1 MHCTYKINGIAMWIN
16 PLPFDTLPNE
26 SGCAY
31 AGEKKH
37 QSGSWSKHTAREQAG
52 YTQDALSERMGI
64 TPNHLSAIERGVSGI
79 SLETLSRLCRLLGVS
94 ADRILFGSSVADA
107 DAQALARCLSELS
120 PSQREAARAL
130 LSAIAKML

>member
-37 QSGSWSKHTAREQAG
+37 QSGSWSKHTDRAG
-52 YTQDALSERMGI
+52 AGRLYAGRAFGAHGHNAEPPER
-64 TPNHLSAIERGVSGI
+64 H
-79 SLETLSRLCRLLGVS
+79 
-94 ADRILFGSSVADA
+94 
-107 DAQALARCLSELS
+107 
-120 PSQREAARAL
+120 
-130 LSAIAKML
+130 